1 MSVLGADRLLFGY
14 HMPSLSFPSVGSDA
28 LFERIAAN
36 VEAAEAAGFDLV
48 TVMDHFY
55 QIPPVGPEDEPML
68 EGFSTLAGL
77 AARTTRVRLGTMVAG
92 VTYRNPA
99 LLAKT
104 VTTLDVISGGRAV
117 LGLGAAWFEGEH
129 TAYGFDF
136 PPLKERFERL
146 EEALQICLQMWSDD
160 NGPYEGRHYQLA
172 ETLNR
177 PGPLGR
183 IPILIG
189 GTGERKTLRLVARY
203 ADACNLFASSPEEVA
218 HKLDVMRG
226 HCEAEDR
233 DYDSIGKTMMM
244 STSTEDPDTFLAA
257 LAPYRD
263 LGIDTVYTAAKD
275 DPVAF
280 AERFATGFAPRL
292 ADF

>member
-1 MSVLGADRLLFGY
+1 MRFGFQFSAFDWPGGPAEIGTRLAESARILDEAGAETLF
-14 HMPSLSFPSVGSDA
+14 L
-28 LFERIAAN
+28 
-36 VEAAEAAGFDLV
+36 
-48 TVMDHFY
+48 MDHFFHLEPY
-55 QIPPVGPEDEPML
+55 FPVDAPIL
-68 EGFSTLAGL
+68 EGYTGLGFLAGH
-77 AARTTRVRLGTMVAG
+77 TRRARLGLLVTG
-92 VTYRNPA
+92 VTYRHPGV
-99 LLAKT
+99 LAKT
-104 VTTLDVISGGRAV
+104 VSTLDVLSGGRAT
-117 LGLGAAWFEGEH
+117 LGIGAAWYEREH
-129 TAYGFDF
+129 VGLGIPF
-136 PPLKERFERL
+136 PPVAERFERL
-146 EEALQICLQMWSDD
+146 EETIQICGQMWS
-160 NGPYEGRHYQLA
+160 GEAKPYQGRHYQLA

>member
-1 MSVLGADRLLFGY
+1 MRFGFQFSAFDWPGGPAEIGTRLAESARILDEAGAETLF
-14 HMPSLSFPSVGSDA
+14 L
-28 LFERIAAN
+28 
-36 VEAAEAAGFDLV
+36 
-48 TVMDHFY
+48 MDHFFHLEPY
-55 QIPPVGPEDEPML
+55 FPVDAPIL
-68 EGFSTLAGL
+68 EGYTGL
-77 AARTTRVRLGTMVAG
+77 GFLSGHTRRARLGLLVTG
-92 VTYRNPA
+92 VTYRHPGV
-99 LLAKT
+99 LAKT
-104 VTTLDVISGGRAV
+104 VSTLDVLSGGRAT
-117 LGLGAAWFEGEH
+117 LGIGAAWYEREH
-129 TAYGFDF
+129 VGLGIPF
-136 PPLKERFERL
+136 PPVAERFERL
-146 EEALQICLQMWSDD
+146 EETIQICGQMWS
-160 NGPYEGRHYQLA
+160 GEAKPYQGRHYQLA

-218 HKLDVMRG
+218 HKLDVLRG